1 MAEDEIHE
9 EKLFE
14 LLITERVY
22 FTFNMVLKLI
32 K

>member
-9 EKLFE
+9 KKLFE
-14 LLITERVY
+14 LLMTEWVY

-32 K
+32 E